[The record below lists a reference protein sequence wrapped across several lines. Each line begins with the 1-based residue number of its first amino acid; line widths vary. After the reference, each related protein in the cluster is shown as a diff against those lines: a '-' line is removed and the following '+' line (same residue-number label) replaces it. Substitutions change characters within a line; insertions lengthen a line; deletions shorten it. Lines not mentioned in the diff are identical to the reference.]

1 MTDLSKNIQALREKK
16 AVVEMGGG
24 EAAIEKQ
31 IAMGK
36 LTARDRILSLLDKN
50 SFHEYDLFVKHDG
63 RDFGMDKKD
72 LPGDGVVTGT
82 GTIFGAPVC
91 IYAQDFTVA
100 GGSLGLQH
108 ARKITKIMDH
118 ALKMKCPI
126 IGINDSGGARIQEG
140 VGALAGYG
148 GTLCWWRR
156 IFSGFNGLRICS
168 REYLQDV
175 YYRSE
180 CDQDRVGRRYFYG
193 RSGWCTCP
201 CGNNW

>member
-82 GTIFGAPVC
+82 GTIFGARFVSMHKTLRLPV
-91 IYAQDFTVA
+91 VHW
-100 GGSLGLQH
+100 GLQH
-108 ARKITKIMDH
+108 ARKITKIMVM
-118 ALKMKCPI
+118 L
-126 IGINDSGGARIQEG
+126 
-140 VGALAGYG
+140 
-148 GTLCWWRR
+148 
-156 IFSGFNGLRICS
+156 
-168 REYLQDV
+168 
-175 YYRSE
+175 
-180 CDQDRVGRRYFYG
+180 
-193 RSGWCTCP
+193 
-201 CGNNW
+201 

>member
-82 GTIFGAPVC
+82 GTL
-91 IYAQDFTVA
+91 
-100 GGSLGLQH
+100 SLIH
-108 ARKITKIMDH
+108 I
-118 ALKMKCPI
+118 
-126 IGINDSGGARIQEG
+126 
-140 VGALAGYG
+140 
-148 GTLCWWRR
+148 
-156 IFSGFNGLRICS
+156 
-168 REYLQDV
+168 
-175 YYRSE
+175 
-180 CDQDRVGRRYFYG
+180 
-193 RSGWCTCP
+193 
-201 CGNNW
+201 

>member
-72 LPGDGVVTGT
+72 
-82 GTIFGAPVC
+82 
-91 IYAQDFTVA
+91 
-100 GGSLGLQH
+100 
-108 ARKITKIMDH
+108 
-118 ALKMKCPI
+118 
-126 IGINDSGGARIQEG
+126 
-140 VGALAGYG
+140 
-148 GTLCWWRR
+148 
-156 IFSGFNGLRICS
+156 
-168 REYLQDV
+168 
-175 YYRSE
+175 RSE
-180 CDQDRVGRRYFYG
+180 ERRVGKEC
-193 RSGWCTCP
+193 RSRWSP
-201 CGNNW
+201 YH

>member
-82 GTIFGAPVC
+82 GTIFGAPVVSMHKTLRLPVVHWAC
-91 IYAQDFTVA
+91 SMHVR
-100 GGSLGLQH
+100 S
-108 ARKITKIMDH
+108 RRSWIM
-118 ALKMKCPI
+118 L
-126 IGINDSGGARIQEG
+126 
-140 VGALAGYG
+140 
-148 GTLCWWRR
+148 
-156 IFSGFNGLRICS
+156 
-168 REYLQDV
+168 
-175 YYRSE
+175 
-180 CDQDRVGRRYFYG
+180 
-193 RSGWCTCP
+193 
-201 CGNNW
+201 

>member
-72 LPGDGVVTGT
+72 LPSVLRFVSMHKTLRLPVVHW
-82 GTIFGAPVC
+82 ACSMHVR
-91 IYAQDFTVA
+91 
-100 GGSLGLQH
+100 S
-108 ARKITKIMDH
+108 RRSWIM
-118 ALKMKCPI
+118 L
-126 IGINDSGGARIQEG
+126 
-140 VGALAGYG
+140 
-148 GTLCWWRR
+148 
-156 IFSGFNGLRICS
+156 
-168 REYLQDV
+168 
-175 YYRSE
+175 
-180 CDQDRVGRRYFYG
+180 
-193 RSGWCTCP
+193 
-201 CGNNW
+201 

>member
-36 LTARDRILSLLDKN
+36 MTARDRILSLLDKN

-82 GTIFGAPVC
+82 GTISVPQFVFMHRILLLLVVHWDC
-91 IYAQDFTVA
+91 SMLVR
-100 GGSLGLQH
+100 LQ
-108 ARKITKIMDH
+108 RSWIM
-118 ALKMKCPI
+118 P
-126 IGINDSGGARIQEG
+126 
-140 VGALAGYG
+140 
-148 GTLCWWRR
+148 
-156 IFSGFNGLRICS
+156 
-168 REYLQDV
+168 
-175 YYRSE
+175 
-180 CDQDRVGRRYFYG
+180 
-193 RSGWCTCP
+193 
-201 CGNNW
+201 

>member
-72 LPGDGVVTGT
+72 LPVVHW
-82 GTIFGAPVC
+82 ACSMHVR
-91 IYAQDFTVA
+91 
-100 GGSLGLQH
+100 S
-108 ARKITKIMDH
+108 RRSWIM
-118 ALKMKCPI
+118 L
-126 IGINDSGGARIQEG
+126 
-140 VGALAGYG
+140 
-148 GTLCWWRR
+148 
-156 IFSGFNGLRICS
+156 
-168 REYLQDV
+168 
-175 YYRSE
+175 
-180 CDQDRVGRRYFYG
+180 
-193 RSGWCTCP
+193 
-201 CGNNW
+201 

>member
-91 IYAQDFTVA
+91 IYAQGLYGCRWFT
-100 GGSLGLQH
+100 GL
-108 ARKITKIMDH
+108 AAYVRSRRSWIM
-118 ALKMKCPI
+118 L
-126 IGINDSGGARIQEG
+126 
-140 VGALAGYG
+140 
-148 GTLCWWRR
+148 
-156 IFSGFNGLRICS
+156 
-168 REYLQDV
+168 
-175 YYRSE
+175 
-180 CDQDRVGRRYFYG
+180 
-193 RSGWCTCP
+193 
-201 CGNNW
+201 